1 MGTPKDYDELFPG
14 RFLKAG
20 LFQGRKP
27 TLLVTAVK
35 TEKLPADDGEDE
47 DRGLLYFKQTEK
59 QLIVNS
65 TNGQCI
71 MGIMDHL
78 LGEGKGRKVQN
89 WVGHS
94 FTFRSEKVKYKG
106 KPVDGIRLEGSPE
119 LDRDIKVEV
128 ILPKRK
134 PITMTMASTRKKPDP
149 QQDPGPPPADDRQ
162 PGEDG

>member
-1 MGTPKDYDELFPG
+1 MGTPVDYDELFPG

-47 DRGLLYFKQTEK
+47 ERGLLFFEQTEK

-71 MGIMDHL
+71 MGIMNHI
-78 LGEGKGRKVQN
+78 LGEGKGRKVQS

-94 FTFRSEKVKYKG
+94 FTFVSAKVKYKG
-106 KPVDGIRLEGSPE
+106 KPVDGIRLHGSPD

-134 PITMTMASTRKKPDP
+134 PVMMTMYATGKKSEPE
-149 QQDPGPPPADDRQ
+149 QDREPGIE
-162 PGEDG
+162 G